1 MTQRIYMV
9 SDGAKTMM
17 VQAATQ
23 AQALRHVARTKYQV
37 RVAKPIDVAH
47 AMQMG
52 VQLEVAG
59 IDDDQ
64 THDMFGE
71 EQAE

>member
-9 SDGAKTMM
+9 ADAPKTMM
-17 VQAATQ
+17 VQAANQ

-47 AMQMG
+47 AMQIG

-59 IDDDQ
+59 AD
-64 THDMFGE
+64 HDNTQSLFGE